1 VLAKDWLGRVRDGR
15 RVSDWDPQPTR
26 WRGLAAVRVEEIP
39 LPGPWVQND
48 QRVLRDFVR
57 LARLHTSA
65 ADVAAF
71 VRRWDRIDN
80 PIQQDD
86 RFRMASPWRSAA
98 APPTVIVVRDYQRQ
112 AAFVEA
118 TLKLGRALREFR
130 ERGAAERWTW
140 EAFSSA
146 QGAPAARATLDMT
159 GGWQWA
165 QGEAARLRAWRVEGH
180 KWEGDTPWLPDAIA
194 LRSATEICFGIARI
208 EMRLVFDWLEPIPR
222 GIEYRII
229 DTWQAI
235 CMALAHELVEPGRG
249 RVCRKCYRP
258 YQPKRRRGRP
268 ALLCPRCFTAA
279 EGRRV
284 SAQLYYENKKRKA
297 SQPVVSR
304 VRRAAPAVS
313 GSPGLRSR

>member
-1 VLAKDWLGRVRDGR
+1 MGACSVLAKDWLGRVRDGR

-130 ERGAAERWTW
+130 ERGAAERW
-140 EAFSSA
+140 
-146 QGAPAARATLDMT
+146 
-159 GGWQWA
+159 
-165 QGEAARLRAWRVEGH
+165 
-180 KWEGDTPWLPDAIA
+180 
-194 LRSATEICFGIARI
+194 
-208 EMRLVFDWLEPIPR
+208 
-222 GIEYRII
+222 
-229 DTWQAI
+229 
-235 CMALAHELVEPGRG
+235 
-249 RVCRKCYRP
+249 
-258 YQPKRRRGRP
+258 
-268 ALLCPRCFTAA
+268 
-279 EGRRV
+279 
-284 SAQLYYENKKRKA
+284 
-297 SQPVVSR
+297 
-304 VRRAAPAVS
+304 
-313 GSPGLRSR
+313 